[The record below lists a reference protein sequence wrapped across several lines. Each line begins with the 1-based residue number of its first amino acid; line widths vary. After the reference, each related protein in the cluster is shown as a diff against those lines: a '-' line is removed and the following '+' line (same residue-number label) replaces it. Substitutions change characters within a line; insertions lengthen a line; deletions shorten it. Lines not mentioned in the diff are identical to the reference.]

1 MIVRPLCLAL
11 ALLALACGCKQ
22 SETQLKLQFPGGDGG
37 TCEQQ
42 TSIKCVNYLQFTV
55 GAGEFSSCTKVE
67 VVLDD
72 LCDLAKVAAGQEL
85 FNLPPETPLPI
96 TIEGLRI
103 FPAIGC
109 SSIQECTPRKIFS
122 GTTVGGGGR
131 PGRIG
136 DHAGGVLELPV
147 KVNEACGLPEEFF
160 PLPEGRTCT
169 EVCGLSPVV
178 CDHVAGG
185 CLCKGSA
192 GAADMVSRQGAIDSG
207 Q

>member
-1 MIVRPLCLAL
+1 LAV
-11 ALLALACGCKQ
+11 ALLALACGCQ
-22 SETQLKLQFPGGDGG
+22 QRETQLKLQFPGGDAG

-42 TSIKCVNYLQFTV
+42 TSVKCVNYLQFTV
-55 GAGEFSSCTKVE
+55 GTGEFSSCTKVE

-72 LCDLAKVAAGQEL
+72 LCDLARVAEGQEL

-96 TIEGLRI
+96 KIEGLRI

-131 PGRIG
+131 GRIG
-136 DHAGGVLELPV
+136 DYAGGVLELPV
-147 KVNEACGLPEEFF
+147 TMNEACGLPEEFF

-169 EVCGLSPVV
+169 EVCGLSPVI